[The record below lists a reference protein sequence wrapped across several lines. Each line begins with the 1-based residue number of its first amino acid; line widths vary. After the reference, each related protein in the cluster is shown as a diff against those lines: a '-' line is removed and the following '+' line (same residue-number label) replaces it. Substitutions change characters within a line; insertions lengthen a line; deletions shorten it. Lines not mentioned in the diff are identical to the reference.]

1 MSEGHKLDNGPIAG
15 LLDTETITDGI
26 ESDDGTEE
34 ITAQKVLEFL
44 ETAWTNEM
52 SAPEILMHQSEMLE
66 LMMGQIAHMEE
77 NMKDLNKNDFRYVAH
92 QMELERIRYIMVSY
106 LRCRLRKIEHF
117 TKHILNEESAREPDE
132 KRLSQEETKF
142 AKEYYENMETYFQQ
156 VALQYMPNMQRSEA
170 DQRIVRPNL
179 MSHVFIK
186 AKVSVPSVVVG
197 VDDEEVDL
205 AANSQHIIPYQLIA
219 DLVHKDQVKLI

>member
-1 MSEGHKLDNGPIAG
+1 MSEEQKLDNGPAG
-15 LLDTETITDGI
+15 LLDSETIADGI

-52 SAPEILMHQSEMLE
+52 SAPEILMHQSEMIE

-106 LRCRLRKIEHF
+106 LRCRLRKIENF
-117 TKHILNEESAREPDE
+117 TQHILNEESVREPDE

-142 AKEYYENMETYFQQ
+142 AKEYYENMETCFQQ

-219 DLVHKDQVKLI
+219 DLIHKNQVKLI